1 MKGDILMSK
10 LENLSTK
17 IEKARAEKLQKENR
31 LKELEQQLKAVEKK
45 ERNHRLCKRMGMF
58 ESLMPD
64 TITLTDDQFYNFLEK
79 AVANDYGKRTLA
91 TIIAQGE
98 QSQAPASEKPQ
109 PKPAAD
115 VSNGNTAGASQAD
128 GTKRSGGN

>member
-1 MKGDILMSK
+1 MSK
-10 LENLSTK
+10 LENLNTK

-45 ERNHRLCKRMGMF
+45 ERTHRLCKRMGMF

-79 AVANDYGKRTLA
+79 AVANDCGKRTLA
-91 TIIAQGE
+91 TIKSQGDKS
-98 QSQAPASEKPQ
+98 QSPTSDKPQ
-109 PKPAAD
+109 PKSAAD
-115 VSNGNTAGASQAD
+115 VPNGNTAGVSQAD

>member
-1 MKGDILMSK
+1 
-10 LENLSTK
+10 
-17 IEKARAEKLQKENR
+17 LQ
-31 LKELEQQLKAVEKK
+31 QQIKSVEKK
-45 ERNHRLCKRMGMF
+45 ERTHRLCKRMGMF

-64 TITLTDDQFYNFLEK
+64 TITLTDDQFYSFLEK

-98 QSQAPASEKPQ
+98 KPQAPASETSQ

-115 VSNGNTAGASQAD
+115 VPNGNMASASQAD